1 MITRSG
7 VYCLSAAA
15 EGFLV
20 PIGFA
25 GAVLAVIDI
34 SARPEYNAATERMVN
49 AAPRAE
55 ILHFG
60 ACPLAALKKIKFE
73 KENLMAKDLTQQTW
87 HGVPRKEIPWFPTV
101 DYDACIG
108 CGLCYLTCGRDVF
121 ELDDVNAYQKSKGLT
136 TEW

>member
-1 MITRSG
+1 MITRNG

-34 SARPEYNAATERMVN
+34 SARPEYNASMERMMN

-87 HGVPRKEIPWFPTV
+87 HGVPRKKNTV
-101 DYDACIG
+101 VSN
-108 CGLCYLTCGRDVF
+108 CGLRRLYRMRFVLSDLWKRCL
-121 ELDDVNAYQKSKGLT
+121 
-136 TEW
+136 